1 MKKFLLLMVAL
12 VFVQA
17 CSSGGGSS
25 SSNGGTSAGGTGGLV
40 ADATGFVPVPIKLS
54 NSSNTPGDFDL
65 NSTIYA
71 AANDETLVVYNKTD
85 RSLYESSDLGATW
98 EKSFTLPTPAPTSG
112 QDKVRVTTIENK
124 FFVIDNKS
132 PPPVLYIRSS
142 KNKWNQVLN
151 AWLLDIILNQSVS
164 AEEKSGGDSLKGPF
178 FRTARVNYLERG
190 TLSGVINDFNPAGV
204 EFWSYDFP
212 TVNFARI
219 DGKMYLLG
227 RFVPGNASVLY
238 GAANDAAFKT
248 LVIPNKSG
256 QAARYL
262 VRGKVED
269 VLAFSIASGSMAG
282 WRDKH
287 TPFFYWAPSAAPE
300 TRKSDDWN
308 KVVALEPYEKPAY
321 SFVGFQYLN
330 DRFILVL
337 NKFENSKYSCVV
349 VTSTN
354 RIFWEE
360 NKPVDADCRAL
371 YFVKET
377 PVIAAVKNAGPDKG
391 KLFFL
396 TAKSF

>member
-25 SSNGGTSAGGTGGLV
+25 SGNGGTSAAGTGGLV
-40 ADATGFVPVPIKLS
+40 ADATGFAPVPIKLS
-54 NSSNTPGDFDL
+54 NSSKTPGDFDFEW
-65 NSTIYA
+65 TVYA
-71 AANDETLVVYNKTD
+71 AANDETLIVYNNSD

-98 EKSFTLPTPAPTSG
+98 EKSFTLSTPAPTSG

-124 FFVIDNKS
+124 FFVIDNNRA
-132 PPPVLYIRSS
+132 PPVVYMRSG
-142 KNKWNQVLN
+142 KNNWAQNQNTTITNLVFLR
-151 AWLLDIILNQSVS
+151 SVS
-164 AEEKSGGDSLKGPF
+164 AEEKSSGDSLKGPF
-178 FRTARVNYLERG
+178 FYRGRNIDTERI
-190 TLSGVINDFNPAGV
+190 TLAGATNVFNPAGTR
-204 EFWSYDFP
+204 FWSLDGP
-212 TVNFARI
+212 SINFARI
-219 DGKMYLLG
+219 DSKIYLLG
-227 RFVPGNASVLY
+227 RFVPGYASVLY
-238 GAANDAAFKT
+238 GEANDAAFKT
-248 LVIPNKSG
+248 LEIPDYGG

-262 VRGKVED
+262 VRGKVDD
-269 VLAFSIASGSMAG
+269 VLAFSPESMDISS
-282 WRDKH
+282 WRAK
-287 TPFFYWAPSAAPE
+287 TEPLFYWATSKNLE
-300 TRKSDDWN
+300 TRKKADWN
-308 KVVALEPYEKPAY
+308 KVVALEPYKKQAY
-321 SFVGFQYLN
+321 SLVGFQYLN

-360 NKPVDADCRAL
+360 NKPVDADCREL

>member
-17 CSSGGGSS
+17 CSSGGGGSS
-25 SSNGGTSAGGTGGLV
+25 SGNGSGTGALV
-40 ADATGFVPVPIKLS
+40 ADATGFAPVPIKLS
-54 NSSNTPGDFDL
+54 NSSKTPGDFDFEW
-65 NSTIYA
+65 TVYA
-71 AANDETLVVYNKTD
+71 AANDETLVVYNNSD

-112 QDKVRVTTIENK
+112 EQDKVRVTTIENK
-124 FFVIDNKS
+124 FFVIDNNF
-132 PPPVLYIRSS
+132 PPHVVYMRSS
-142 KNKWNQVLN
+142 KNNWAQNQN
-151 AWLLDIILNQSVS
+151 ATLANLISLYLVS
-164 AEEKSGGDSLKGPF
+164 GEEKSSGDSVKGPF
-178 FRTARVNYLERG
+178 FHISRGIFLQRT
-190 TLSGVINDFNPAGV
+190 TLTGATNDFNPAGA
-204 EFWSYDFP
+204 EFWSLDRP
-212 TVNFARI
+212 SVNFARI

-227 RFVPGNASVLY
+227 RFEPGNAGVLY

-248 LVIPNKSG
+248 LEMPKLDQPE

-262 VRGKVED
+262 VRGKVDD
-269 VLAFSIASGSMAG
+269 VLAFSVEGDTPS
-282 WRDKH
+282 WREKH
-287 TPFFYWAPSAAPE
+287 TPFFYWAPSKTLE
-300 TRKSDDWN
+300 TRKSGDWN
-308 KVVALEPYEKPAY
+308 EVTQLNRDYRKPAY
-321 SFVGFQYLN
+321 SLVGFQYLN